1 MSNNLMNIGV
11 RLDNSRKL
19 FVFNTF
25 SKLLILNKL
34 ALVPK
39 ICAICHMYQ

>member
-1 MSNNLMNIGV
+1 MIFGV
-11 RLDNSRKL
+11 QLVSFRKL

-25 SKLLILNKL
+25 SKSFILNKL
-34 ALVPK
+34 TNVPK